1 MWDVAIINFLQ
12 DTSHLRIIYH
22 EYRVKTSAT
31 FLFFCFVLFLNLVL
45 FSVKHVWRRCNLPCI
60 LSNMVALK
68 SYLKSE
74 TKIEPDPRLEEA

>member
-1 MWDVAIINFLQ
+1 MWDLAIINFLQ

-22 EYRVKTSAT
+22 EYPVKTSAT
-31 FLFFCFVLFLNLVL
+31 FLFCFVLFFNLLL
-45 FSVKHVWRRCNLPCI
+45 FSVKV
-60 LSNMVALK
+60 VALK

>member
-1 MWDVAIINFLQ
+1 MWDVAIITFLQ

-22 EYRVKTSAT
+22 EYPVKTSAA
-31 FLFFCFVLFLNLVL
+31 FLFCFVLFFNLVL
-45 FSVKHVWRRCNLPCI
+45 FSVKHVWRRCNLPYI
-60 LSNMVALK
+60 LSNVVALN

>member
-1 MWDVAIINFLQ
+1 MWDVAIITFLQ

-22 EYRVKTSAT
+22 EYPVKTSAA
-31 FLFFCFVLFLNLVL
+31 FLFCFVLFFNLVL

-60 LSNMVALK
+60 LSKVVALK